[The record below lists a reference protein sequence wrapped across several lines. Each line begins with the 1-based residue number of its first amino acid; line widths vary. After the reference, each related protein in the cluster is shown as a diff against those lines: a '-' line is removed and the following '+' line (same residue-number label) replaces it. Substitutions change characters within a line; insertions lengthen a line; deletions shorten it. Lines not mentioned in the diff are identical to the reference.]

1 LLISNRIKNT
11 KISAIRK
18 LTPFAKEAKQKGL
31 KVYHMNI
38 GQPDVA
44 TPKEYF
50 EGLKSYD
57 KKVLGYE

>member
-1 LLISNRIKNT
+1 MLISNRIKNT

-44 TPKEYF
+44 T
-50 EGLKSYD
+50 LKNISKD
-57 KKVLGYE
+57 LKVMIKKF